1 MAQVTVNSTQI
12 DYQEAGSGEVVLLI
26 NPGPFRDGFS
36 ALTALPQLT
45 TRFRLITYRQRF
57 FNRSTR
63 EPVSLV
69 QHASDAAALLS
80 HLNVERAHIVG
91 HSTGACIAMQL
102 THDRPELVA
111 TLSLLEPVLMSA
123 QSAPA
128 FLRKLDTAFGAYQS
142 GDYETAMA
150 RFMTVASGLPWEQCR
165 DAVERHLPGA
175 MRQAVADAD
184 NWFESYLVEL
194 GRWSFGAQEA
204 TTITRPVL
212 SVVGTLTDP
221 LFGEGHDLL
230 RQWLPQVDEHW
241 IEGIGHLLQLE
252 APERVADAIAAF
264 CVKHP
269 VAVAVS

>member
-26 NPGPFRDGFS
+26 SPGPFRDGFS

-63 EPVSLV
+63 EPVSFV
-69 QHASDAAALLS
+69 QHARDAAELLS
-80 HLNVERAHIVG
+80 HLGIDRAHIVG

-102 THDRPELVA
+102 THDRPDLVA
-111 TLSLLEPVLMSA
+111 TLSLLEPTLTSVP
-123 QSAPA
+123 SAPI
-128 FLRKLDTAFGAYQS
+128 FLEKLETAFGAYQS

-150 RFMTVASGLPWEQCR
+150 RFMTVASGLEWEQCR
-165 DAVERHLPGA
+165 DAVERHIPGA

-194 GRWSFGAQEA
+194 GQWSFGATEA
-204 TTITRPVL
+204 TTITKPVL
-212 SVVGTLTDP
+212 SVVGTFTDP
-221 LFGEGHDLL
+221 IFGEGHDLL
-230 RQWLPQVDEHW
+230 RQWFPQLEEHW

-252 APERVADAIAAF
+252 EPVLVADAIAEF

-269 VAVAVS
+269 FAIAVS